1 MADSVV
7 FTSDLT
13 GATFDCAT
21 HTRTEWPDR
30 ATGQTIS
37 VTEAQATELIAI
49 GLATDAS

>member
-1 MADSVV
+1 MADAIV

-21 HTRTEWPDR
+21 HTRTEWPSP
-30 ATGQTIS
+30 ATGQT
-37 VTEAQATELIAI
+37 VTVSEDLATELVRI